1 MAFSCIG
8 LYDSC
13 HNSHST
19 LQIAR
24 GGIFILYGCF
34 FVCIF
39 PRRYFQRPSVSVQ
52 LSGAHNGNRAVVSIR
67 ASGERRGSAHDVR
80 LGMPKPWM
88 AVLAV
93 PAVKLP
99 QGVTGCLQ
107 LLDLQFLST
116 DSCTDS
122 EEAGN
127 SRTHQMQSRNPLDK
141 NSYPSAICA
150 WM

>member
-1 MAFSCIG
+1 
-8 LYDSC
+8 
-13 HNSHST
+13 
-19 LQIAR
+19 
-24 GGIFILYGCF
+24 
-34 FVCIF
+34 
-39 PRRYFQRPSVSVQ
+39 
-52 LSGAHNGNRAVVSIR
+52 
-67 ASGERRGSAHDVR
+67 
-80 LGMPKPWM
+80 MPKPWM

-127 SRTHQMQSRNPLDK
+127 SRTHQMQSRNSLDK
-141 NSYPSAICA
+141 NSYPLGNLCMDVNDCVINGIDLYTE
-150 WM
+150 

>member
-1 MAFSCIG
+1 M
-8 LYDSC
+8 
-13 HNSHST
+13 
-19 LQIAR
+19 
-24 GGIFILYGCF
+24 
-34 FVCIF
+34 
-39 PRRYFQRPSVSVQ
+39 
-52 LSGAHNGNRAVVSIR
+52 
-67 ASGERRGSAHDVR
+67 R

-122 EEAGN
+122 EEAGVQVKAKSCFAN
-127 SRTHQMQSRNPLDK
+127 AYH
-141 NSYPSAICA
+141 
-150 WM
+150 